1 MIFHSSVKYLGKT
14 DGESTLRN
22 AASFRDEGRLIRQSW
37 RLIVR
42 ERWGVGVMYNIWQS
56 AQRRTTH
63 ANGRSPCIWLDRW
76 SLQCALCYG
85 PSRLHLQS
93 TPRPGSS
100 VRRCLS
106 IKLPWNFSAIAS
118 ATLNLLSMQRVI
130 CDQKI
135 TLKHLVR
142 GKQISQGHIRQYHRL
157 ALLTVMTWS
166 VARFLCSSWASC
178 IKRNNTLLNELLIH
192 SHINCLPWTKS
203 SFFNFLKEIER
214 RP

>member
-135 TLKHLVR
+135 TLND
-142 GKQISQGHIRQYHRL
+142 
-157 ALLTVMTWS
+157 W
-166 VARFLCSSWASC
+166 WEASKSRKD
-178 IKRNNTLLNELLIH
+178 I
-192 SHINCLPWTKS
+192 INRHDM
-203 SFFNFLKEIER
+203 ER
-214 RP
+214 RAVSLQQLSFLYQTK